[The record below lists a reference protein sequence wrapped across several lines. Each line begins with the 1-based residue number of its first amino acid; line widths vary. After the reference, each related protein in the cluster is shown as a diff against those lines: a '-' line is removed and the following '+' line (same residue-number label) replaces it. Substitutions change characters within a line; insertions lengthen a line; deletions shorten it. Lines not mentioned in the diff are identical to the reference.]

1 MVKAKKVSG
10 IDCQAP
16 ALTGIQ
22 RVLQQRFEEM
32 CKLRHSALKWKDP
45 EGVHSMRVASR
56 RLRSAASDFLPYV
69 NKRVLSSSLKQ
80 IKGLADVLGNVRD
93 LDVAIMALE
102 KLTSEIPSDYSKTL
116 DDLIEARKE
125 IRKEARKEL
134 KTELDQLRMQEIA
147 VTFEAALVAATSRES
162 QPTTEQSYINVGR
175 NVIRE
180 RLKEV
185 EKLSSSLYRPAQIKP
200 LHEMRIA
207 AKGLR
212 YAIELFAD
220 CWNESLQEFA
230 KETAHLQTAFGK
242 LHDCDVWIESFEK
255 AILQSKKRNIRA
267 ESETFVWL
275 FTYFSQQRSKHFQDA
290 FSIWKKWEADS
301 LSNKL
306 QEALNSSAP

>member
-1 MVKAKKVSG
+1 MAKAKKVSG

-16 ALTGIQ
+16 ALTGI
-22 RVLQQRFEEM
+22 RLVLQQRFEEM

-80 IKGLADVLGNVRD
+80 IKSVADILGQVRD

-102 KLTSEIPSDYSKTL
+102 KLTSEIPAPYSKTL
-116 DDLIEARKE
+116 DEFIEARKE

-134 KTELDQLRMQEIA
+134 KAALDKLRVQEIA
-147 VTFEAALVAATSRES
+147 VAFDGALASATTSVG
-162 QPTTEQSYINVGR
+162 QPGTEQSYVNVGR
-175 NVIRE
+175 TVIRE

-185 EKLSSSLYRPAQIKP
+185 EKLSSSLYRPAQIEP

-220 CWNESLQEFA
+220 CWDESLQEFA
-230 KETAHLQTAFGK
+230 KETAHLQTAFWK

-255 AILQSKKRNIRA
+255 EILQSKKRKIRD

-275 FTYFSQQRSKHFQDA
+275 FTYFTQQRSKHFQDA
-290 FSIWKKWEADS
+290 FSIWNKWEAEG

-306 QEALNSSAP
+306 QEALKS